1 MVESARDCD
10 ATWISC
16 HYVVGAFERL
26 WTLYCFNFL
35 ILSAIGGA
43 GSFANGRVALRV
55 GVLPGFRYGRGTFS
69 TPESRPA
76 GRSILTPTPL
86 FQKLDCLHVDV
97 PHLDTGQEF
106 YREKLGFKMI
116 WRGETSAGLKLGDD
130 GSELVLDT

>member
-1 MVESARDCD
+1 M
-10 ATWISC
+10 
-16 HYVVGAFERL
+16 
-26 WTLYCFNFL
+26 
-35 ILSAIGGA
+35 
-43 GSFANGRVALRV
+43 
-55 GVLPGFRYGRGTFS
+55 
-69 TPESRPA
+69 
-76 GRSILTPTPL
+76 TPTPL